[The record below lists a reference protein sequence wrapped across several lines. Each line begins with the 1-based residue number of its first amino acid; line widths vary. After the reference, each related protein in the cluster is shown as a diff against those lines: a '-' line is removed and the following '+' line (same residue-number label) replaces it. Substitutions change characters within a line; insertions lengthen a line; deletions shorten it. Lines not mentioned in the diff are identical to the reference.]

1 MAMPRRTVLAIASS
15 FLLLFF
21 LLGYSVVSWAQ
32 TSDNNGDSSKPW
44 TSSSES
50 QDSASGS
57 RTRKVETHSQDGNR
71 TVDRQSVEVLR
82 SGGYEPY
89 QDTETETVR
98 VNDTTTRT
106 TVRTYGRDSKGQRA
120 LVQTTEEEKHTLA
133 DGGSRVV
140 RSTSNPDSNGRS
152 QVVQR
157 EEQVTK
163 KTAPNV
169 EQTTTT
175 VYLPGVNGGMA
186 PAMKVEERQEHTGE
200 HTVQIEKSTLLPDG
214 EGNWQAGEVK
224 QSTVTDDGKVR
235 TSDEHISRVGAD
247 GRLAE
252 VSRTVGR
259 DVQDGAGEGHSTVET
274 FSTEVPGSSPDGT
287 LHIVQ
292 KVSTVTRNG
301 LSGSQTTQQQVEQV
315 NPGDPNAGLEVTI
328 QSTDVQTPGAAG
340 TQNTR
345 TIQTR
350 GSNGS
355 LGIVS
360 VDMTKSDKSPAVQVE
375 IAPAAKPK

>member
-1 MAMPRRTVLAIASS
+1 LFVGFALA
-15 FLLLFF
+15 
-21 LLGYSVVSWAQ
+21 GWAQ
-32 TSDNNGDSSKPW
+32 TSDNGDSSKPW
-44 TSSSES
+44 TATSES
-50 QDSASGS
+50 QDSASAN

-71 TVDRQSVEVLR
+71 TVDWQSTEVLR
-82 SGGYEPY
+82 SGSYQPY

-106 TVRTYGRDSKGQRA
+106 TVRTYGRDSEGQRA
-120 LVQTTEEEKHTLA
+120 LVQTTEEEKHALA

-152 QVVQR
+152 QLVQR

-200 HTVQIEKSTLLPDG
+200 HTVQIEKSTLMPDG

-224 QSTVTDDGKVR
+224 QSTVTDDGKTR
-235 TSDEHISRVGAD
+235 TRDEHISRVGAD
-247 GRLAE
+247 GHLAE

-259 DVQDGAGEGHSTVET
+259 DVRDGAAEGHSTVET
-274 FSTEVPGSSPDGT
+274 FSTDVPGSSPDGT
-287 LHIVQ
+287 LHMVQ
-292 KVSTVTRNG
+292 KVSTVTHNG

-315 NPGDPNAGLEVTI
+315 NPGDPNAGLEVTV

-340 TQNTR
+340 TQETR
-345 TIQTR
+345 TIRTR

-355 LGIVS
+355 LGVVS

>member
-1 MAMPRRTVLAIASS
+1 MPRRTVLAIAS
-15 FLLLFF
+15 FF
-21 LLGYSVVSWAQ
+21 LSFFLPAFAITSWAQ
-32 TSDNNGDSSKPW
+32 TSEGNGDSNKPW
-44 TSSSES
+44 TSRSES
-50 QDSASGS
+50 QDSASVS
-57 RTRKVETHSQDGNR
+57 RTRKTETHSQDGNR

-82 SGGYEPY
+82 SGSYEPY

-106 TVRTYGRDSKGQRA
+106 TVRTYGRDSEGQRT
-120 LVQTTEEEKHTLA
+120 LVQTTEEEKHTLP

-169 EQTTTT
+169 EQTSTT

-214 EGNWQAGEVK
+214 AGNWQTGEVK

-235 TSDEHISRVGAD
+235 SRDEHISRVGPD

-274 FSTEVPGSSPDGT
+274 FSTDVPGTSADGT
-287 LHIVQ
+287 LHMVQ
-292 KVSTVTRNG
+292 KLSTVTSNG
-301 LSGSQTTQQQVEQV
+301 LSGSHTTQQQVEQV
-315 NPGDPNAGLEVTI
+315 NPGDPNGGLQVTI
-328 QSTDVQTPGAAG
+328 QSTDVQTPGAGG
-340 TQNTR
+340 TQETH
-345 TIQTR
+345 TLQTR

-355 LGIVS
+355 LGVVS
-360 VDMTKSDKSPAVQVE
+360 VDMTKSDKNPAVKVEISPA
-375 IAPAAKPK
+375 PKAK